1 MPSKPDANF
10 IWSIANLL
18 RGPYKPKEYGD
29 VVLPMTILRRL
40 DCVLAAT
47 KDAVL
52 SEQKRSGDRTAKD
65 LLDVKLRKAAKYSFY
80 NTSPYTLPSLTGD
93 SANIK
98 ANLLSYVDGFSDN
111 VRDVFTRFGFE
122 EQVQRLEAANALYL
136 VVQEFAKL
144 DLRPQH
150 VSNTEMGSV
159 FEELIRKF
167 AEASNETAGEHFTPR
182 EVIALMVD
190 LLLVGDEDATTPG
203 KAVNRRVYDP
213 AAGTGGMLSTMDE
226 HLREQN
232 PSARLLMAGQE
243 INPSS
248 YAVCKADM
256 IIKGQPVDAIALGNT
271 LTDDA
276 HAGKDFHYCLSNP
289 PFGVEWK
296 TSQREVV
303 KEHKQLGFNGRFGPG
318 LPAVS
323 DGSMLFL
330 LHLIDKMRTVD
341 PDDENVRG
349 RSAIVLKGSPL
360 FTGRAGSGES
370 EIRRWVIES
379 DLLDAII
386 ALPTDMFY
394 NTGIATYIWVLD
406 RKKPVERRGRVQLID
421 GSQMFTKMRKS
432 LGSKRKELSP
442 TDIETL
448 VRLYAAFDDA
458 GDKRSKAF
466 PNEAFGFHTITVER
480 PLRLAYQVTAERIDE
495 AIQATAV
502 QKLDESTQEQLRRA
516 LQTLDRETVWK
527 ERPAFDQAL
536 GKALGNAG
544 LQVGSPVRKAIHAA
558 LGERDE
564 TAEICTDAK
573 GNPEPDPKL
582 RDTENVPLGQDI
594 DEYVEREGLPYVPD
608 AWVDH
613 AKTKI
618 GYEIPFTRHFYE
630 YVPPRPLEEIDADVK
645 RLIAEIQDLFAELD
659 G

>member
-52 SEQKRSGDRTAKD
+52 AEQKRSGDRTAKD

-122 EQVQRLEAANALYL
+122 EQVQRLEEANALYL

-190 LLLVGDEDATTPG
+190 LLLVGDEDATSPG

-232 PSARLLMAGQE
+232 PAARLLMAGQE

-296 TSQREVV
+296 TSQRDVV
-303 KEHKQLGFNGRFGPG
+303 REHKQLGFNGRFGPG

-341 PDDENVRG
+341 PDNENVRG
-349 RSAIVLKGSPL
+349 RAAIVLNGSPL

-394 NTGIATYIWVLD
+394 NTGIATYVWVLD
-406 RKKPVERRGRVQLID
+406 RKKPVERRGSVQLID

-432 LGSKRKELSP
+432 LGSKRKELSAA
-442 TDIETL
+442 DIETL
-448 VRLYAAFDDA
+448 VKLYAEFDGAD
-458 GDKRSKAF
+458 DKRSKVF
-466 PNEAFGFHTITVER
+466 PSEAFGFHTITVER
-480 PLRLAYQVTAERIDE
+480 PLRLAYQATVERIDE
-495 AIQATAV
+495 AITAKAV
-502 QKLDESTQEQLRRA
+502 QKLDETTQEQLRRA
-516 LQTLDRETVWK
+516 LHTLDRETVWRD
-527 ERPAFDQAL
+527 RPAFDQVL
-536 GKALGNAG
+536 GKALGQAG
-544 LQVGSPVRKAIHAA
+544 LQLGSPVRKAIHAA
-558 LGERDE
+558 LSERDE
-564 TAEICTDAK
+564 TSEICRDAK

-594 DEYVEREGLPYVPD
+594 DKYVAREVLPYVPD
-608 AWVDH
+608 AWVEH
-613 AKTKI
+613 AKTKV

-645 RLIAEIQDLFAELD
+645 RLITEIQNLFAELD
-659 G
+659 S